1 MKVFLTGGTG
11 AVGRGVVTALLA
23 HGHSVTCTV
32 KDSTAHQ
39 ALQAAFPDQPRL
51 SLVDIFLSPAS
62 GPELTLLA
70 RDYDCII
77 HSVHSF
83 GDDYH
88 AMEEVCL
95 RAFIEAG
102 KATAAAGRPCQLI
115 STTSTASIGRTEEE
129 VDETGS
135 TDHPS
140 RLGIWRVPMERLVLD
155 AAEGDFLTAVVRPVW
170 VYGGSWVDQYVHAV
184 KAKGL
189 AVAPAM
195 EGNFGLI
202 HRDDLADLYRLIME
216 KRASGIFH
224 GTEPHYTSTSQV
236 LSKVQ
241 AFCGQQ
247 PAVRTEAPNEYVKDY
262 GYFLWGMEGQQR
274 AVPRRSLEL
283 GWSPRYNFLTSFEEI
298 YGS

>member
-11 AVGRGVVTALLA
+11 AVGRAILASLLA

-32 KDSTAHQ
+32 KDSKARE
-39 ALQAAFPDQPRL
+39 ALLTAFPNQPL
-51 SLVDIFLSPAS
+51 LTLVDIYLTPSS
-62 GPELTLLA
+62 GPELVRLA
-70 RDYDCII
+70 VDYDCII
-77 HSVHSF
+77 HSVHNFS
-83 GDDYH
+83 DDYH
-88 AMEEVCL
+88 AMEEVSL

-102 KATAAAGRPCQLI
+102 KATVAAGRPCQLI
-115 STTSTASIGRTEEE
+115 CTTSTASIGRTEEE

-135 TDHPS
+135 TDNPS
-140 RLGIWRVPMERLVLD
+140 RLGVWRVPIEKLVLD
-155 AAEGDFLTAVVRPVW
+155 AAEGDFITAVVRPVW
-170 VYGGSWVDQYVHAV
+170 VYGGSWVDQYVNAV
-184 KAKGL
+184 KTKRQ

-202 HRDDLADLYRLIME
+202 HRDDLATLYRLIME

-224 GTEPHYTSTSQV
+224 GTEPHYTTTSQV

-241 AFCGQQ
+241 VFCGDQ
-247 PAVRTEAPNEYVKDY
+247 PPIRTESPNDYVKDY

-283 GWSPRYNFLTSFEEI
+283 GWSPRYNFITSFEEV

>member
-11 AVGRGVVTALLA
+11 AVGKAILASLLA

-32 KDSTAHQ
+32 KDSTARE
-39 ALQAAFPDQPRL
+39 ALLTAFPNQPL
-51 SLVDIFLSPAS
+51 LTLVDIYLTPSS
-62 GPELTLLA
+62 GPELVRLA
-70 RDYDCII
+70 SDYDCII
-77 HSVHSF
+77 HSVHNFS
-83 GDDYH
+83 DDYH

-102 KATAAAGRPCQLI
+102 KAAVATGRPCQLI

-135 TDHPS
+135 TDNPS

-155 AAEGDFLTAVVRPVW
+155 AAEGDFITAIVRPVW
-170 VYGGSWVDQYVHAV
+170 VYGGSWVDQYVNAV
-184 KAKGL
+184 KTKRQ

-202 HRDDLADLYRLIME
+202 HRDDLANLYRIVME

-224 GTEPHYTSTSQV
+224 GTEPHYTTTSQV

-241 AFCGQQ
+241 VFCGDQ
-247 PAVRTEAPNEYVKDY
+247 PPIRTESPNDYVKDY